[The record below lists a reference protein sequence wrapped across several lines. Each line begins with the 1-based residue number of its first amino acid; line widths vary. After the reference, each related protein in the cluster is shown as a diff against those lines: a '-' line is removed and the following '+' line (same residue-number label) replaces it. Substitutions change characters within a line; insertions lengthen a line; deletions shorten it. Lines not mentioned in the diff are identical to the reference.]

1 MDKKEINKINKENEK
16 IAMKISFI
24 SIVVNI
30 ILSVIKLFAGI
41 VASSTS
47 MISDAIHS
55 ASDVFS
61 TVIVMFGIKISNK
74 APDSTHQYGHERIE
88 CIAALVLAM
97 TLILIGFEIGING
110 IKDIFSFNENNIEI
124 PGRLALIVAIISI
137 LTKEIMFWYTNIVGK
152 KIDSQALIADAWHH
166 RSDAMSSVG
175 SFIGILGARSGF
187 LIMDKIASIIIC
199 IFILKAG
206 YDVFMDTVRKLIDEA
221 CDDETVNEIRS
232 IVEKEEGVL
241 SIDNIKTRKF
251 SSKIY
256 VDLEIGA
263 DSESTLNEAHKI
275 AQNVHDNIEKNVK
288 KVKHCMIH
296 VNPYNK

>member
-1 MDKKEINKINKENEK
+1 MNENEKNKINEK

-137 LTKEIMFWYTNIVGK
+137 L
-152 KIDSQALIADAWHH
+152 
-166 RSDAMSSVG
+166 RS
-175 SFIGILGARSGF
+175 
-187 LIMDKIASIIIC
+187 
-199 IFILKAG
+199 
-206 YDVFMDTVRKLIDEA
+206 
-221 CDDETVNEIRS
+221 
-232 IVEKEEGVL
+232 
-241 SIDNIKTRKF
+241 
-251 SSKIY
+251 
-256 VDLEIGA
+256 
-263 DSESTLNEAHKI
+263 
-275 AQNVHDNIEKNVK
+275 
-288 KVKHCMIH
+288 
-296 VNPYNK
+296 